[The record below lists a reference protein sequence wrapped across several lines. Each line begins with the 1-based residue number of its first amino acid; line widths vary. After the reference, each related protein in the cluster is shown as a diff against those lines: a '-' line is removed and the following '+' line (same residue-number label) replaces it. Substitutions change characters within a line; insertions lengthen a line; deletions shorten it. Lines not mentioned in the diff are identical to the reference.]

1 MQTNCKKIHAP
12 LTPQPNMPD
21 KQTRLYRSISILVPL
36 NPPASQENRQR
47 NKKLYYLLRWLR
59 YSLHRGN
66 GNTFYRIK
74 PQDAPPTMQHGAY
87 RLHAQLQMKMDAF
100 LHSAPWEEFI
110 SRMRAESL
118 ASAVY
123 LVEHKTNGV
132 DVTLP
137 PIGISD
143 QHPRPLALPIPMEGT
158 EIDLYH
164 TPYFARQMLTAPLDK
179 PVEEYPVE

>member
-21 KQTRLYRSISILVPL
+21 KQTRLYRSISIIVPF
-36 NPPASQENRQR
+36 NSPDTKKNRQR

-66 GNTFYRIK
+66 GNTFYRIE
-74 PQDAPPTMQHGAY
+74 PQDAPACMPHGAY

-123 LVEHKTNGV
+123 LVEHKTNGE
-132 DVTLP
+132 DVALP
-137 PIGISD
+137 PLRIGSL
-143 QHPRPLALPIPMEGT
+143 HPRPLTLPMTMENT

-179 PVEEYPVE
+179 PVEEYSVE

>member
-1 MQTNCKKIHAP
+1 MNRMTN
-12 LTPQPNMPD
+12 
-21 KQTRLYRSISILVPL
+21 KQTRPFRSISILVPL
-36 NPPASQENRQR
+36 NPPASQEKRQR

-66 GNTFYRIK
+66 GNTFYRIE
-74 PQDAPPTMQHGAY
+74 PQDAPACMPHGAY

-100 LHSAPWEEFI
+100 LHSAPWEELI

-123 LVEHKTNGV
+123 LVEHKTNGE
-132 DVTLP
+132 DIALP
-137 PIGISD
+137 PLRICGPAP
-143 QHPRPLALPIPMEGT
+143 QPLKLPDAMPGT
-158 EIDLYH
+158 EIDLCH

-179 PVEEYPVE
+179 PVEEYPVD

>member
-1 MQTNCKKIHAP
+1 MNRLTN
-12 LTPQPNMPD
+12 
-21 KQTRLYRSISILVPL
+21 KQTRPLRSISIIVPL
-36 NPPASQENRQR
+36 NSPDTQEKRQR

-66 GNTFYRIK
+66 GNTFYRIE
-74 PQDAPPTMQHGAY
+74 PQDAPPTMPHGAY

-110 SRMRAESL
+110 SRIRAESL

-137 PIGISD
+137 PISIRD
-143 QHPRPLALPIPMEGT
+143 QHPRPLTLPIPMEGT
-158 EIDLYH
+158 EIDHCH
-164 TPYFARQMLTAPLDK
+164 TPHFARQMLTAPLDK
-179 PVEEYPVE
+179 PVNKYPVE

>member
-36 NPPASQENRQR
+36 NPPASQEKRQR

-66 GNTFYRIK
+66 GNTFYRIE
-74 PQDAPPTMQHGAY
+74 PQDAPACMPHGTY
-87 RLHAQLQMKMDAF
+87 RLSAQLQSKLDVF
-100 LHSAPWEEFI
+100 LNSAPFTDFI
-110 SRMRAESL
+110 ARMRAESI
-118 ASAVY
+118 APVVY

-132 DVTLP
+132 DVLLP
-137 PIGISD
+137 PISISD
-143 QHPRPLALPIPMEGT
+143 QHPCPLTLPIPMEGT
-158 EIDLYH
+158 EIDLCH
-164 TPYFARQMLTAPLDK
+164 TPHFARQMLTVPLDM
-179 PVEEYPVE
+179 PVEEYPVD